1 MTPPILDEGA
11 LLAVTDT
18 REGTAAWRC
27 MADQYP
33 GRRLGIFLALS
44 LALHIMTAA
53 AALGFS
59 YLHDGWGRSEASE
72 PPVLF
77 VSLTEGISHN
87 HLEDAGQTGET
98 MMKEAKVTVD
108 RKMSTEKTN
117 PHGETPV
124 VFSPDPKVLPEKPE
138 PWNISSAP
146 KAGNQPQNSS
156 QEEGHQRTAAGPVWW
171 GDGGQAGLAGSG
183 VGAGTDQKGTG
194 EAASTSGYIKGNYD
208 YIKKRIRQHLV
219 YSPQAKRM
227 GIQGTVTISFAIER
241 DGRAR
246 NIAVINTSGSDA
258 LDESAVKAVRN
269 ASPFPLPPETARI
282 IIPISF
288 SLK

>member
-1 MTPPILDEGA
+1 MTPPFLDERA

-18 REGTAAWRC
+18 RAGTTAWHC
-27 MADQYP
+27 MADQHS
-33 GRRLGIFLALS
+33 GRRLGIFLVLS
-44 LALHIMTAA
+44 LALHILTAA

-77 VSLTEGISHN
+77 VSLAEGASHN
-87 HLEDAGQTGET
+87 HLEDTGQTSEAI
-98 MMKEAKVTVD
+98 MKEAKVTVD

-117 PHGETPV
+117 PRGETPV
-124 VFSPDPKVLPEKPE
+124 VFSPDPKVLPEDPE

-146 KAGNQPQNSS
+146 KSGNQPQNYSP
-156 QEEGHQRTAAGPVWW
+156 EESNQRTAAGPVGR
-171 GDGGQAGLAGSG
+171 GDGNQTGLVGSG
-183 VGAGTDQKGTG
+183 TDAGPNQKGTG
-194 EAASTSGYIKGNYD
+194 ETANTSGYIKGNYE

-219 YSPQAKRM
+219 YNPQAKRM
-227 GIQGTVTISFAIER
+227 GIQGTVSISFTIER

-246 NIAVINTSGSDA
+246 NIAVINTSGNDA